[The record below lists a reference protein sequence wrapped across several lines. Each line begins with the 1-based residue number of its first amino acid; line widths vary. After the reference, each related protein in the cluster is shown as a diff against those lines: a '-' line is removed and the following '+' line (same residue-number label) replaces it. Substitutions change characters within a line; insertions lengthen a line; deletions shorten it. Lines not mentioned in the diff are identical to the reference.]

1 MPNIPQIYE
10 NSISHHWQ
18 RNIIPAARKF
28 DEPKTSKNN
37 KRSPQLEGEQ
47 WDENLFLSQH
57 Q

>member
-28 DEPKTSKNN
+28 DVPKTSKNN

-47 WDENLFLSQH
+47 
-57 Q
+57 